1 MYLYKSSGDTPIGCF
16 DMANRTN
23 DLRYLV
29 VGWDRYADIEVPKGA
44 DDLLKDLNEQ
54 WIKIADDN
62 EVRYYL
68 QLKMEVIELKTR
80 YEIVAMILTSM
91 ITNKLNE
98 DTFVTFK
105 NVLRT
110 WRYKWNDKKPKF
122 QELQRLIRQHKASK
136 NKLSLK
142 EDELKSLN
150 ERYSDLSENKG
161 LEWESAILEQN
172 LNKDRIDIWTTSMDK
187 WANYIKLSVERAKNL
202 KKANGK

>member
-1 MYLYKSSGDTPIGCF
+1 MYLYRGSGDTPIGCF
-16 DMANRTN
+16 DMANQTN

-29 VGWDRYADIEVPKGA
+29 VGWDRYADIEVPDGA
-44 DDLLKDLNEQ
+44 EELLKELNEQ
-54 WIKIADDN
+54 WIKITDDN

-68 QLKMEVIELKTR
+68 QLKMEVMELKTR
-80 YEIVAMILTSM
+80 YEIVGMILTSM

-110 WRYKWNDKKPKF
+110 WRYKWNDKKPKL
-122 QELQRLIRQHKASK
+122 QELQRLIRQHKTSK
-136 NKLSLK
+136 NRLSLK
-142 EDELKSLN
+142 EDELKLLN
-150 ERYSDLSENKG
+150 ERYNNTTENKG

-172 LNKDRIDIWTTSMDK
+172 LNKDKIDIWTTSMDK